1 MITVLL
7 NGGLGNQLFQYAA
20 GRALAEKH
28 GVELYLDLSRLKHPK
43 PGDTPRRFELAPFNI
58 KASLLA
64 EEVRQPLEN
73 FQALVHRLLLKT
85 GIPLLG
91 SITLK
96 EQRCGFDPLIFK
108 APSNCI
114 LDGFWQSERYFK
126 QIASF
131 LQQELSLKTPSPA
144 LRKAKSVL
152 SDSTVAVHVRRGD
165 YVTNPAAAS
174 FHGVCS
180 QDYYRAAVAMIQQR
194 CINSQFLVFSDDPG
208 WCHEHLDLGQP
219 FRLAADLGLNGS
231 AEELVL
237 ISCCTH
243 QVIANSSFSWWG
255 GWLNPFPQKLVIA
268 PCRWFAD
275 PAIATGDLVP
285 DNWVRLS

>member
-28 GVELYLDLSRLKHPK
+28 GVELFLDLSRLKHPK

-64 EEVRQPLEN
+64 EEGRQSLGN
-73 FQALVHRLLLKT
+73 YQACMHRLLLKA

-96 EQRCGFDPLIFK
+96 EQSCGFDPLIFK
-108 APSNCI
+108 APPNCI

-126 QIASF
+126 PITGL
-131 LQQELSLKTPSPA
+131 LQQELSLKAASPA
-144 LRKAKSVL
+144 LRKASSIL

-174 FHGVCS
+174 FHGICS
-180 QDYYRAAVAMIQQR
+180 QDYYLAAVAVIRQR
-194 CINSQFLVFSDDPG
+194 YANSQFLVFSDDPE
-208 WCHEHLDLGQP
+208 WCQAHLDFGQP
-219 FRLAADLGLNGS
+219 FRLATELGLNGS

-237 ISCCTH
+237 ISCCAH

-255 GWLNPFPQKLVIA
+255 AWLNPSPHKLVIA
-268 PCRWFAD
+268 PRRWFTD
-275 PAIATGDLVP
+275 PAVTTNDLVP
-285 DNWVRLS
+285 ETWVRLP

>member
-28 GVELYLDLSRLKHPK
+28 GVELFLDLSRLQHPK
-43 PGDTPRRFELAPFNI
+43 PGDTPRCFELAPFNI

-64 EEVRQPLEN
+64 EENRQPLGN
-73 FQALVHRLLLKT
+73 YQACLHRLVLKA

-91 SITLK
+91 NIILK
-96 EQRCGFDPLIFK
+96 EQGCGFDPLISR
-108 APSNCI
+108 APSSCV

-126 QIASF
+126 QITGL
-131 LQQELSLKTPSPA
+131 LQQELSLNSPSPA
-144 LRKAKSVL
+144 LRKASSVL
-152 SDSTVAVHVRRGD
+152 SDATVAVHVRRGD

-174 FHGVCS
+174 FHGICS
-180 QDYYRAAVAMIQQR
+180 QDYYRAAVTNILT
-194 CINSQFLVFSDDPG
+194 CYPDSQFLVFSDDPA
-208 WCHEHLDLGQP
+208 WCQEHLDLGQP
-219 FRLAADLGLNGS
+219 FRLAVDMGVNGP

-237 ISCCTH
+237 ISRCAH

-255 GWLNPFPQKLVIA
+255 AWLNPSPHKLVVA
-268 PCRWFAD
+268 PCRWFTD
-275 PAIATGDLVP
+275 PAITTNDLVP
-285 DNWVRLS
+285 ETWVRLP

>member
-7 NGGLGNQLFQYAA
+7 NGGLGNQLFQYAT

-28 GVELYLDLSRLKHPK
+28 GVELILDLSRLKHPK

-64 EEVRQPLEN
+64 EEVRQPLGN
-73 FQALVHRLLLKT
+73 YQAFVHRLLLKT

-96 EQRCGFDPLIFK
+96 EQSCGFDPLLFK

-126 QIASF
+126 QITSF
-131 LQQELSLKTPSPA
+131 LQQELSLKAPSAA
-144 LRKAKSVL
+144 LRKSSSIL
-152 SDSTVAVHVRRGD
+152 SGSTVAVHVRRGD

-174 FHGVCS
+174 FHGTCS
-180 QDYYRAAVAMIQQR
+180 QEYYRAAVAVIQQR
-194 CINSQFLVFSDDPG
+194 YADSQFLVFSDDPA
-208 WCHEHLDLGQP
+208 WCRDYLDLGQP
-219 FRLAADLGLNGS
+219 FRLAADLGLSDS

-237 ISCCTH
+237 ISCCAH
-243 QVIANSSFSWWG
+243 QIIANSSFSWWG
-255 GWLNPFPQKLVIA
+255 AWLNPSPRKLVIA
-268 PCRWFAD
+268 PCRWFTD
-275 PAIATGDLVP
+275 PAVATGDLVP
-285 DNWVRLS
+285 ETWVRLS